1 VRLQAL
7 ICALCLALA
16 VGVSGCGSDEA
27 TSSEARVSTAAATDE
42 EGDAKPDAPLEA
54 RATKV
59 VIGDYE
65 TEGPFAGIDGQKGNE
80 KPVFEPSGR
89 PVSRK
94 TLIRDLEEG
103 SGPAARRGDEVSV
116 YYAGADH
123 ATGKIRYYGWP
134 PNLPAT
140 FKRLE
145 FGTFGK
151 SWERTIEGMKVGGVR
166 EVIITAGYLSK
177 DAMDYVIV
185 LTAMRPQGGSTRRA
199 EIKPEEKPDAP
210 SPKAPRIGSVPQE
223 GPFAA
228 ISDGKGNDKPHFD
241 PPNRPAPK
249 RLLAR
254 DIKKGSGPAARVGD
268 TLRAYHVGALY
279 KTGEVQFYGWPPASP
294 MTFELGSGTE
304 PELWKAGF
312 VGLRAGGVR
321 EVVAPASLF
330 GGSDAYDYLMVL
342 VSVEPKSRPGGA
354 R

>member
-1 VRLQAL
+1 MRIQAL
-7 ICALCLALA
+7 ICALCLVLA

-27 TSSEARVSTAAATDE
+27 TSSEMRESSAAVADKG
-42 EGDAKPDAPLEA
+42 GDAKRDSAPLEA

-65 TEGPFAGIDGQKGNE
+65 PEGPFAGVHGRKGNK

-89 PVSRK
+89 PVSKK
-94 TLIRDLEEG
+94 TLIRELEVG
-103 SGPAARRGDEVSV
+103 SGPAAERGDEVSV

-185 LTAMRPQGGSTRRA
+185 LTAMRPQGGSTSRA
-199 EIKPEEKPDAP
+199 EIKPEE
-210 SPKAPRIGSVPQE
+210 
-223 GPFAA
+223 
-228 ISDGKGNDKPHFD
+228 
-241 PPNRPAPK
+241 
-249 RLLAR
+249 
-254 DIKKGSGPAARVGD
+254 
-268 TLRAYHVGALY
+268 
-279 KTGEVQFYGWPPASP
+279 TG
-294 MTFELGSGTE
+294 
-304 PELWKAGF
+304 
-312 VGLRAGGVR
+312 
-321 EVVAPASLF
+321 
-330 GGSDAYDYLMVL
+330 
-342 VSVEPKSRPGGA
+342 
-354 R
+354 